1 MHGVDRR
8 GGGERLANHLSA
20 RFWGLMMNWVRLAV
34 TAAACVTL
42 GACAYDTT
50 PDPVLSS
57 RDAEFMAL
65 IPNATPDKLYSR
77 YMVDNPTGEPEGTIV
92 VETKQ
97 RLLYF
102 TLPGGKA
109 MRYGVALG
117 RDGYGWTGEAVVHHK
132 AEWPDW
138 NPPADMIAR
147 WPQVRKTKGGWT
159 NPLGARALYL
169 FQNGKDTMFRI
180 HGTNEPE
187 KIGRGVSSGC
197 IRMLNIEVID
207 LYNRVPAGTR
217 VVVR

>member
-1 MHGVDRR
+1 M
-8 GGGERLANHLSA
+8 
-20 RFWGLMMNWVRLAV
+20 
-34 TAAACVTL
+34 
-42 GACAYDTT
+42 
-50 PDPVLSS
+50 
-57 RDAEFMAL
+57 
-65 IPNATPDKLYSR
+65 
-77 YMVDNPTGEPEGTIV
+77 

-117 RDGYGWTGEAVVHHK
+117 RDGYGWTGEAVVDHK

-169 FQNGKDTMFRI
+169 FQNGNDNISVERVLTI
-180 HGTNEPE
+180 HLAQSFHTLLQWLFSFFL
-187 KIGRGVSSGC
+187 R
-197 IRMLNIEVID
+197 L
-207 LYNRVPAGTR
+207 RVKYPH
-217 VVVR
+217 

>member
-1 MHGVDRR
+1 ALSLTSPRTQPLLNRTDARCVAHR

-34 TAAACVTL
+34 MAAACVTL

-117 RDGYGWTGEAVVHHK
+117 RDG
-132 AEWPDW
+132 
-138 NPPADMIAR
+138 
-147 WPQVRKTKGGWT
+147 
-159 NPLGARALYL
+159 
-169 FQNGKDTMFRI
+169 
-180 HGTNEPE
+180 
-187 KIGRGVSSGC
+187 
-197 IRMLNIEVID
+197 
-207 LYNRVPAGTR
+207 
-217 VVVR
+217 